1 MNSDQCRFG
10 LTSVEFLSRMF
21 AREKPAPST
30 LADLEANWAARR
42 AYWTRALGR
51 LRLGVE
57 PIEEQLRRYRRAT
70 WMLTAVPTF
79 LSTVL
84 FTLFTV
90 FGRPGIGAVVAAL
103 LFVPIVAGAW
113 LGYFLLHR
121 KARRYLLELDEY
133 RRTQERL
140 QIEAAR

>member
-1 MNSDQCRFG
+1 MHI
-10 LTSVEFLSRMF
+10 LSRLF
-21 AREKPAPST
+21 AKEKPAPAT
-30 LADLEANWAARR
+30 LADLEATWAVRR

-57 PIEEQLRRYRRAT
+57 PIEEQLTRYRRVT

-79 LSTVL
+79 LCTVL

-90 FGRPGIGAVVAAL
+90 FGRPDIGAVVAAL

-133 RRTQERL
+133 HRAQERL